1 MKLTLSIAVL
11 ALAASVPSARA
22 QSGGSAAASGQAQA
36 SAAQAPNAHTDA
48 AAHADAYYYFA
59 AGHLYEIQY
68 ETTGNSQLAE
78 QAIDSYKKAQELAPD
93 SSTIAERL
101 AEIYAK
107 SQHIRDAVIQA
118 QQALKLDPDNI
129 DAHQLLARIYVRTL
143 GDVNAGDVQTQNL
156 EKAVEQFQ
164 AILKL
169 EPNDANSAL
178 WLARLYRFQNKH
190 DEAEKVLRAAL
201 QHDPDD
207 GPALEQLSQLLIDQG
222 RSQEAIEL
230 LKQAAGDT
238 AAPDVYDL
246 LGDAYSQS
254 KDYPNAENAYRK
266 AVENDPDDPG
276 HRHGLAQALM
286 AEEKYDEALTQYQK
300 LAELEPGTA
309 ENHLRLAQLYRRMGK
324 FDQAQASLQ
333 RAKQLEPGSLQVLY
347 NQALLDED
355 QARYDDAIKVLND
368 AIAGIKNQSST
379 EENPNAL
386 AILYEQLGHA
396 YSQQGNSAAA
406 IQTYQDMSKLG
417 PEAAKRAQML
427 LIDAYREGHDLDG
440 AIAETKKA
448 LEAAPKDSSLTV
460 TLAMLYGEKTETD
473 TATKLLNGLL
483 QGKRGDQEIYLD
495 LAQVQER
502 GRKFPEAEQSANK
515 ALEMAEEPAE
525 KAQAWFMLGAIYERE
540 KKFDQA
546 EQEFQKALQVN
557 PNNAPVLNYYGYM
570 LADRGIRL
578 PEATALI
585 ERAVTQ
591 DPANGAYLDSL
602 GWAYY
607 KQNKL
612 TEAEDN
618 LRKAVAREANDPT
631 ILSHLGDIYMKQGK
645 TELAAET
652 WEKALSEWQK
662 ASPADYEV
670 DKVNELDAQL
680 KTVKKRLAEKS
691 SPDAPKPQ

>member
-1 MKLTLSIAVL
+1 MKLTLSIAIL

-502 GRKFPEAEQSANK
+502 GRKFP
-515 ALEMAEEPAE
+515 
-525 KAQAWFMLGAIYERE
+525 
-540 KKFDQA
+540 
-546 EQEFQKALQVN
+546 
-557 PNNAPVLNYYGYM
+557 
-570 LADRGIRL
+570 
-578 PEATALI
+578 
-585 ERAVTQ
+585 
-591 DPANGAYLDSL
+591 
-602 GWAYY
+602 
-607 KQNKL
+607 
-612 TEAEDN
+612 
-618 LRKAVAREANDPT
+618 
-631 ILSHLGDIYMKQGK
+631 
-645 TELAAET
+645 
-652 WEKALSEWQK
+652 
-662 ASPADYEV
+662 
-670 DKVNELDAQL
+670 
-680 KTVKKRLAEKS
+680 
-691 SPDAPKPQ
+691 